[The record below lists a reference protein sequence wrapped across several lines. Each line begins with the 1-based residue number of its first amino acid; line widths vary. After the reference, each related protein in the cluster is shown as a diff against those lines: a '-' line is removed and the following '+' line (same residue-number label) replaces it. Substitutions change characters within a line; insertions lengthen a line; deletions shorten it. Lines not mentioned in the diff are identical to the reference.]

1 MQTNVWMAY
10 SCSLCFSDRFSYI
23 KHFISSYGSE
33 DMNFARFEQFMQKKT
48 KQEGAS
54 RAGPALSRA
63 RSGLLVATVSFGP
76 RG

>member
-1 MQTNVWMAY
+1 MAY
-10 SCSLCFSDRFSYI
+10 SCSSYFSDQFSYRTL
-23 KHFISSYGSE
+23 FILIYSLG